1 MIKKAY
7 HIQVR
12 FSDIDALG
20 HVNNARFLEY
30 FELARV
36 YFFNEVVGKQWDWN
50 KHGLILAKN
59 EVEYLQPVFLNDY
72 VQVHLWCDRMGNKSF
87 DMAYELTAGEGEEMV
102 IKAKGKSVVVC
113 IDYKTQQTIPVPQ
126 EWRDKMSVK

>member
-1 MIKKAY
+1 MKKAY

-36 YFFNEVVGKQWDWN
+36 YFFNEVVGQQWDWS

-59 EVEYLQPVFLNDY
+59 EVEYIQPVLLNDY
-72 VQVHLWCDRMGNKSF
+72 VTVHLWCDRIGTKSF
-87 DMAYELTAGEGEEMV
+87 DMAYELKVGQGNDAV
-102 IKAKGKSVVVC
+102 IKAKGKSVIVC
-113 IDYKTQQTIPVPQ
+113 IDYKTQQTIEVPQ
-126 EWRDKMSVK
+126 EWREKMGMKS